1 MSKLTGKTLPL
12 LLQQQAERFGHRK
25 HALREK
31 DYGIWQSFTWQEY
44 YEHVKYFCLGMVS
57 LGLERDDKISIIG
70 DNRPEWIYAE
80 LAAQSVGAVPVGIY
94 QDSIL
99 KEVSY
104 IINLSRSKIV
114 VAEDQEQCDKILD
127 MLEEL
132 PSVEYIIYH
141 DPKGMRTYDEPSLL
155 YFPDVEE
162 MGRRYEEEH
171 PGFYE
176 AQVEA
181 TNEEDVAAICTTSGT
196 TGNPKLSMLSHKNMV
211 RMAHNLGEV
220 DNKYETDEFVS
231 FLPLPWIGEQMM
243 AISSALLYGFTVN
256 FPEKPETAQ
265 DNVREIG
272 PHVMFSPPRVWENMA
287 AMVQVKIMDASP
299 FKRYVYNK
307 CLPIGYHWADLKF
320 QKKTPT
326 FMEKVKYFIAYWLV
340 FRALKD
346 RLGFSHIRSAS
357 TGGAALGPDT
367 FRFFHALGVN
377 LKQIYGQTEI
387 SGISCI
393 HQDGDVDFDTVGKPI
408 PETEIRIT
416 EEGEIISRSPSL
428 FLGYYENPEATAET
442 IRDGWLY
449 SGDAG
454 YFKENGHLVVIDRVK
469 DVMNLA
475 DGTKFSPQFIE
486 NKLKFSPYI
495 KEAVAIG
502 HNRDYI
508 VAMICID
515 FEIVGKWAENNRLA
529 YTTYTDLASQDPVYG
544 MIQEEV
550 KKVNETL
557 PEAARIRKFIL
568 LYKELDAD
576 DDELTRTRKVRRRF
590 VDEKYSEIIEGMY
603 AGQDVIHIETA
614 IKYQDGNVRQLKTDI
629 KVKCFA

>member
-1 MSKLTGKTLPL
+1 MTADTLPKL
-12 LLQQQAERFGHRK
+12 LKQQAEKYGHRK

-57 LGLERDDKISIIG
+57 LGLKRDDKVSIIG
-70 DNRPEWIYAE
+70 DNRPEWIYSE
-80 LAAQSVGAVPVGIY
+80 LASQCVGAVPIGIY
-94 QDSIL
+94 QDSVL

-104 IINLSRSKIV
+104 IINLSRSKFVI
-114 VAEDQEQCDKILD
+114 AEDQEQCDKILD
-127 MLEEL
+127 MIDDI
-132 PSVEYIIYH
+132 PSVEHIIYH
-141 DPKGMRTYDEPSLL
+141 DAKGMRVYDDPKLI
-155 YFPDVEE
+155 YFPDVEAL
-162 MGRRYEEEH
+162 GRS
-171 PGFYE
+171 YE
-176 AQVEA
+176 AKNPAFFDLQIEA
-181 TNEEDVAAICTTSGT
+181 TSEMDVASICTTSGT
-196 TGNPKLSMLSHKNMV
+196 TGNPKLSLLSHRNMV
-211 RMAHNLGEV
+211 TMARNLGEV
-220 DNKYETDEFVS
+220 DKKYETDEFVS

-243 AISSALLYGFTVN
+243 AISSALLFGFTVN

-287 AMVQVKIMDASP
+287 ASVQVRIMDASP
-299 FKRYVYNK
+299 LKRKIYNF

-320 QKKTPT
+320 QKKTPSL
-326 FMEKVKYFIAYWLV
+326 FDRLKYGLAYCLV

-393 HQDGDVDFDTVGKPI
+393 HYDGDIDFDSVGKPI
-408 PETEIRIT
+408 PGTEIKIT
-416 EEGEIISRSPSL
+416 EEGEIISRSSSL
-428 FLGYYENPEATAET
+428 FMGYYENKEATDET
-442 IRDGWLY
+442 IVDGWLH

-454 YFKENGHLVVIDRVK
+454 YFNDRGHLVVIDRVK
-469 DVMNLA
+469 DVMTLA

-529 YTTYTDLASQDPVYG
+529 YTTYTDLASQEPIYG
-544 MIQEEV
+544 MIQKEV
-550 KKVNETL
+550 ANVNAGL
-557 PEAARIRKFIL
+557 PEAARIRKFVL

-590 VDEKYSEIIEGMY
+590 VDEKYSDIINGMY
-603 AGQDVIHIETA
+603 ADLEIVHIDTL
-614 IKYQDGNVRQLKTDI
+614 IKYQDGKTKQLKTDLL
-629 KVKCFA
+629 VKSF

>member
-44 YEHVKYFCLGMVS
+44 YEQGKYFGLGMVS

-220 DNKYETDEFVS
+220 DNKFETD
-231 FLPLPWIGEQMM
+231 
-243 AISSALLYGFTVN
+243 
-256 FPEKPETAQ
+256 
-265 DNVREIG
+265 
-272 PHVMFSPPRVWENMA
+272 
-287 AMVQVKIMDASP
+287 
-299 FKRYVYNK
+299 
-307 CLPIGYHWADLKF
+307 
-320 QKKTPT
+320 
-326 FMEKVKYFIAYWLV
+326 
-340 FRALKD
+340 
-346 RLGFSHIRSAS
+346 
-357 TGGAALGPDT
+357 
-367 FRFFHALGVN
+367 
-377 LKQIYGQTEI
+377 
-387 SGISCI
+387 
-393 HQDGDVDFDTVGKPI
+393 
-408 PETEIRIT
+408 
-416 EEGEIISRSPSL
+416 
-428 FLGYYENPEATAET
+428 
-442 IRDGWLY
+442 
-449 SGDAG
+449 
-454 YFKENGHLVVIDRVK
+454 
-469 DVMNLA
+469 
-475 DGTKFSPQFIE
+475 
-486 NKLKFSPYI
+486 
-495 KEAVAIG
+495 
-502 HNRDYI
+502 
-508 VAMICID
+508 
-515 FEIVGKWAENNRLA
+515 
-529 YTTYTDLASQDPVYG
+529 
-544 MIQEEV
+544 
-550 KKVNETL
+550 
-557 PEAARIRKFIL
+557 
-568 LYKELDAD
+568 
-576 DDELTRTRKVRRRF
+576 
-590 VDEKYSEIIEGMY
+590 
-603 AGQDVIHIETA
+603 
-614 IKYQDGNVRQLKTDI
+614 
-629 KVKCFA
+629 

>member
-1 MSKLTGKTLPL
+1 MEKLTGDTLPKL
-12 LLQQQAERFGHRK
+12 LMQQAERFGHRK

-44 YEHVKYFCLGMVS
+44 YDHVKYFCLGMVS
-57 LGLERDDKISIIG
+57 LGLKRDDKISIIG

-80 LAAQSVGAVPVGIY
+80 LSAQSIGAVPVGIY

-104 IINLSRSKIV
+104 IINLSRSKII

-141 DPKGMRTYDEPSLL
+141 DPKGMRTYDEPKLL

-162 MGRRYEEEH
+162 MGRRYEKEH

-176 AQVEA
+176 EQVAA
-181 TNEEDVAAICTTSGT
+181 TKSEDVAAICTTSGT
-196 TGNPKLSMLSHKNMV
+196 TGNPKLSMLSHLNMV
-211 RMAHNLGEV
+211 SMAHNLGEV
-220 DNKYETDEFVS
+220 DKKYETDEFVS

-243 AISSALLYGFTVN
+243 AISSALLFGFTVN

-299 FKRYVYNK
+299 FKRFVYNK

-326 FMEKVKYFIAYWLV
+326 FMEKCKYFIAYWLV

-377 LKQIYGQTEI
+377 ISSRSTARPRSPGFPASIVTEI
-387 SGISCI
+387 SISIPLGCRSR
-393 HQDGDVDFDTVGKPI
+393 KPRSRSLRRARSSPAVHRCFSATMKTPKLRPRPSAMAGSI
-408 PETEIRIT
+408 PVMPV
-416 EEGEIISRSPSL
+416 ISRRT
-428 FLGYYENPEATAET
+428 ATWWSST
-442 IRDGWLY
+442 GSRM
-449 SGDAG
+449 S
-454 YFKENGHLVVIDRVK
+454 
-469 DVMNLA
+469 
-475 DGTKFSPQFIE
+475 
-486 NKLKFSPYI
+486 
-495 KEAVAIG
+495 
-502 HNRDYI
+502 
-508 VAMICID
+508 
-515 FEIVGKWAENNRLA
+515 
-529 YTTYTDLASQDPVYG
+529 
-544 MIQEEV
+544 
-550 KKVNETL
+550 
-557 PEAARIRKFIL
+557 
-568 LYKELDAD
+568 
-576 DDELTRTRKVRRRF
+576 
-590 VDEKYSEIIEGMY
+590 
-603 AGQDVIHIETA
+603 
-614 IKYQDGNVRQLKTDI
+614 
-629 KVKCFA
+629 

>member
-1 MSKLTGKTLPL
+1 MALITGDTLPKL
-12 LLQQQAERFGHRK
+12 LKQQAEKFGHSK

-44 YEHVKYFCLGMVS
+44 YDHVKYFCLGMVS
-57 LGLERDDKISIIG
+57 LGLKRDDKVAIIG

-80 LAAQSVGAVPVGIY
+80 LSAQCVGAIPVGIY

-104 IINLSRSKIV
+104 IINLSKSKFVI
-114 VAEDQEQCDKILD
+114 AEDQEQCDKIID
-127 MLEEL
+127 MQDEL

-141 DPKGMRTYDEPSLL
+141 DPKGMRTYDEPKLL

-162 MGRRYEEEH
+162 MGRRYEEEN
-171 PGFYE
+171 PDFFDL
-176 AQVEA
+176 QVEA
-181 TNEEDVAAICTTSGT
+181 TKEEDAASICTTSGT
-196 TGNPKLSMLSHKNMV
+196 TGDPKLSLLSHRNMV
-211 RMAHNLGEV
+211 QMAHNLGEV
-220 DNKYETDEFVS
+220 DKKYESDEFVS

-243 AISSALLYGFTVN
+243 AISSSLLFGFTVN

-287 AMVQVKIMDASP
+287 AMVQVKIMDASR
-299 FKRYVYNK
+299 FKRFVYDK

-326 FMEKVKYFIAYWLV
+326 LIDKIKYGIAYCLV

-346 RLGFSHIRSAS
+346 RLGFTHIRSAS

-393 HQDGDVDFDTVGKPI
+393 HRDGDVDFDSVGMPI
-408 PETEIRIT
+408 PGAEIKIT
-416 EEGEIISRSPSL
+416 EEGEIVSRSSSL
-428 FLGYYENPEATAET
+428 FMGYFENQKATDET
-442 IRDGWLY
+442 IIDGWLH

-454 YFKENGHLVVIDRVK
+454 YFNDKGHLVVIDRVK
-469 DVMNLA
+469 DVMTLR

-502 HNRDYI
+502 HERNYI
-508 VAMICID
+508 VAMVCID
-515 FEIVGKWAENNRLA
+515 FEIVGKWAENNRMA
-529 YTTYTDLASQDPVYG
+529 YTTYTDLASQDQIYG

-550 KKVNETL
+550 AKVNENL
-557 PEAARIRKFIL
+557 PEAARVHKFIL

-590 VDEKYSEIIEGMY
+590 VDEKYSDIIEGMY
-603 AGQDVIHIETA
+603 ADKDLIHIETI
-614 IKYQDGNVRQLKTDI
+614 IKYQDGKTRKLKTDV
-629 KVKCFA
+629 KVKSF

>member
-1 MSKLTGKTLPL
+1 MELITGDTLPKL
-12 LLQQQAERFGHRK
+12 LKQQAEKFGHSK

-44 YEHVKYFCLGMVS
+44 YDHVKYFCLGMVS
-57 LGLERDDKISIIG
+57 LGLKKNDKVSIIG

-80 LAAQSVGAVPVGIY
+80 LSAQCVGAIPVGIY

-104 IINLSRSKIV
+104 IINLSQSKFVI
-114 VAEDQEQCDKILD
+114 AEDQEQCDKIID
-127 MLEEL
+127 MQDEL

-141 DPKGMRTYDEPSLL
+141 DPKGMRTYDEPKLL

-162 MGRRYEEEH
+162 MGRRYEEEN
-171 PGFYE
+171 PDFFDL
-176 AQVEA
+176 QVAA
-181 TNEEDVAAICTTSGT
+181 TKEEDAASICTTSGT
-196 TGNPKLSMLSHKNMV
+196 TGDPKLSLLSHRNMV
-211 RMAHNLGEV
+211 QMAHNLGEV
-220 DNKYETDEFVS
+220 DKKYESDEFVS

-243 AISSALLYGFTVN
+243 AISSSLLFGFTVN

-287 AMVQVKIMDASP
+287 AMVQVKIMDASR
-299 FKRYVYNK
+299 FKRFVYDK

-326 FMEKVKYFIAYWLV
+326 LMDKVKYGIAYCLV

-346 RLGFSHIRSAS
+346 RLGFTHIRSAS

-393 HQDGDVDFDTVGKPI
+393 HRDGDVDFDSVGMPI
-408 PETEIRIT
+408 PGAEIKIT
-416 EEGEIISRSPSL
+416 EEGEIISRSSSL
-428 FLGYYENPEATAET
+428 FMGYYENQKATDET
-442 IRDGWLY
+442 IVDGWLH

-454 YFKENGHLVVIDRVK
+454 YFDDKGHLVVIDRVK
-469 DVMNLA
+469 DVMTLS

-502 HNRDYI
+502 HERKYI
-508 VAMICID
+508 VAMVCID
-515 FEIVGKWAENNRLA
+515 FEIVGKWAENNRMA
-529 YTTYTDLASQDPVYG
+529 YTTYTDLASQDPIYG

-550 KKVNETL
+550 AKVNESL
-557 PEAARIRKFIL
+557 PEAARVHKFIL

-590 VDEKYSEIIEGMY
+590 VDEKYSDIIEGMY
-603 AGQDVIHIETA
+603 ADKDLIHIETI
-614 IKYQDGNVRQLKTDI
+614 IKYQDGKTRKLETDV
-629 KVKCFA
+629 KVKSF